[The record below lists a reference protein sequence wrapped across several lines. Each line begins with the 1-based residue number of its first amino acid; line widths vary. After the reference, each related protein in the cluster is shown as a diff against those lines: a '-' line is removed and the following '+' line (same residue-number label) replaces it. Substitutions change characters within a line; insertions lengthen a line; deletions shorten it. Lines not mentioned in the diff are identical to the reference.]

1 MPLKIKLID
10 IGTEPVVVCDQCG
23 KQIETAESGGYEWL
37 DPENG
42 QPGELVD
49 VVFLHKDCSYAHE
62 LASGSLWDSMELSVL
77 LPYLVHN
84 LDVDMKKATTL
95 ASYFQSTGRI
105 RVGPS

>member
-1 MPLKIKLID
+1 MPLKIKLTD
-10 IGTEPVVVCDQCG
+10 IGAEPEVVCDHCG
-23 KQIETAESGGYEWL
+23 KQIEAAERGGYEWL

-42 QPGELVD
+42 KPGDLVE

-77 LPYLVHN
+77 LPYLVHT

-95 ASYFQSTGRI
+95 ADLLQSTGRI
-105 RVGPS
+105 TGGPS